1 MQSRVC
7 LGSMHM
13 HPSFRYE
20 ILFVLLLCFRW
31 LVVVVDRP
39 PPHQFFPV
47 FRAYCVGLLTLQ
59 LGWGF
64 G

>member
-1 MQSRVC
+1 
-7 LGSMHM
+7 
-13 HPSFRYE
+13 
-20 ILFVLLLCFRW
+20 LFVLLLCFRW